1 MSLDMNAT
9 ICPSTLDDF
18 PAIQKRYAEATA
30 LQASKDMTQ
39 WPVIEEETILTE
51 LGEERQW
58 KLLIE
63 GEMACVWVVAYEDP
77 LIWGERGDDPAV
89 YLHRIATAPAHR
101 GQGLVGYIVAWAKEQ
116 CIREGR
122 RYLRLDTVGHN
133 PGLIKH

>member
-1 MSLDMNAT
+1 MGLDMNST
-9 ICPSTLDDF
+9 ICPSTLDDL
-18 PAIQKRYAEATA
+18 PAIQQRYAEATA

-77 LIWGERGDDPAV
+77 MIWGERAV
-89 YLHRIATAPAHR
+89 HP
-101 GQGLVGYIVAWAKEQ
+101 
-116 CIREGR
+116 
-122 RYLRLDTVGHN
+122 
-133 PGLIKH
+133 